1 MTTPQR
7 IGRYPGP
14 EVRRHRWLCHR
25 LPGSGPS
32 AGPGIALKVPHPH
45 MAGKPQYLE
54 RCMREARLAA
64 SINHPNITIY
74 AVGQEG
80 NSHFIVME

>member
-1 MTTPQR
+1 
-7 IGRYPGP
+7 
-14 EVRRHRWLCHR
+14 
-25 LPGSGPS
+25 
-32 AGPGIALKVPHPH
+32 